1 MSITAAQLVA
11 NVSVIGADQAK
22 AALNSVG
29 SAADST
35 GNTLKKSL
43 GTALG
48 VAAGVGA
55 VAIGSLTAV
64 LVDSTKVAMKHQDVM
79 AQTVQA
85 LKSTKDASGE
95 TAASI
100 SKMSEALSKTT
111 KFSEDTIQSGQN
123 LLLTFTG
130 IGKDVF
136 PETTQAM
143 LDLSQAT
150 GQDMKSSAIQ
160 LGKALNDPLTGMSAL
175 QRVGVTFS
183 ASEKEQIKTMMAH
196 NDTIGAQ
203 KVMLHEL
210 ETEFGGSA
218 TAAGKTFAGQI
229 AILKNNFEDLKVKI
243 GTAILPILGQFMGF
257 VTSTIMPQLGKLA
270 DWFANTAVPA
280 LQKFGERLQPLGGL
294 LKTFGDVGKKALGD
308 IQNILFQV
316 GEILSPITDKFTG
329 IGGKVQSGLGGAI
342 AAAGPIIK
350 SFGDNFHNAAITIEK
365 VLSTINIRPMIDSIS
380 GTLSHIDF
388 KPLEDG
394 AKSVGKFL
402 GDVFSHIDFKAIGND
417 VKTVGQIF
425 LNLSPAGNLLQ
436 ALAGH
441 AQELGKWF
449 NTSVVPA
456 LKGAEPG
463 FKNLG
468 GALAGLLPAFK
479 TISDVVHNSFQ
490 AAFNALLPVFEKA
503 IPIIIRIAGIVADS
517 LGAAIKFLTPYVV
530 QAAQAIGKF
539 ASDIAQRVAPIISQF
554 FDNLKKALDWIQK
567 YWPQIWGTIAP
578 FLQGVWDIITGI
590 VKVAWAL
597 VSGIIKIGL
606 DLLSGNWKQAW
617 TDVKDMLGG
626 IWDGIKDVIKGGI
639 NGMIGVLNLGID
651 ALNGFI
657 DAVENALNS
666 AAKAVG
672 LGSPIPIT
680 KIGLIPAYASG
691 TDSHPGGA
699 ALVGEKGPEIAL
711 LPKGTSVIP
720 ASMTSRILSGVPAY
734 ADGTGN
740 ILDNLM
746 SWVSGGAQSILDN
759 ILKGLGL
766 KLNLGEMS
774 GMAGGIVKTVEKWAL
789 DWINKTLMP
798 KLPSG
803 GTGDGGGSAGPGQA
817 VNVPGNVASWIMAA
831 IGLTGVPSSWLNALE
846 TIAMHESGGNPNAV
860 NNWDINAQEGHPSE
874 GLMQTIGPTFAAH
887 MVAGHGNIL
896 NPIDNAA
903 AAIRYIQA
911 VYGSVFNVPGIKSM
925 ASGGAYQGYADGTS
939 FAAGGFSWVGERGKE
954 LMYVP
959 RGAQITP
966 HEQLS
971 RATQQPQITVN
982 PPGVYL
988 DGRTLVNGLMPY
1000 ITDAIRYNVG
1010 THNI

>member
-22 AALNSVG
+22 SALSGVG
-29 SAADST
+29 TAADST
-35 GNTLKKSL
+35 GNILKKSL

-55 VAIGSLTAV
+55 VAIGGLTAV
-64 LVDSTKVAMKHQDVM
+64 LVDSTKVAMQHQSVM
-79 AQTVQA
+79 AQTAQA

-100 SKMSEALSKTT
+100 SNMSEALSKTT
-111 KFSEDTIQSGQN
+111 MFSEDTIQSGQN

-130 IGKDVF
+130 IGKQVF
-136 PETTQAM
+136 PQTTQAM

-150 GQDMKSSAIQ
+150 GQSMKSSAMQ

-196 NDTIGAQ
+196 NDIIGAQ
-203 KVMLHEL
+203 KVMLGEL
-210 ETEFGGSA
+210 STEFGGSA
-218 TAAGKTFAGQI
+218 TSAGKTFAGQI
-229 AILKNNFEDLKVKI
+229 AILKNNLEDLKVKI
-243 GTAILPILGQFMGF
+243 GTAILPILGEFMGF
-257 VTSTIMPQLGKLA
+257 VNSSIMPILGKFA
-270 DWFANTAVPA
+270 DWFVSTAIPNI
-280 LQKFGERLQPLGGL
+280 QKFIGQFAPLKHVIGE
-294 LKTFGDVGKKALGD
+294 LKGTITEVRDDLSSVFYYFLTMIDPVTSKLFRVHTSFINMKDVVNDVKKVMDG
-308 IQNILFQV
+308 
-316 GEILSPITDKFTG
+316 FTG
-329 IGGKVQSGLGGAI
+329 IFDKVTDGIS
-342 AAAGPIIK
+342 
-350 SFGDNFHNAAITIEK
+350 NAMKK
-365 VLSTINIRPMIDSIS
+365 VNLKPAVASIS
-380 GTLSHIDF
+380 SELGKIDF
-388 KPLEDG
+388 KSIENTIG
-394 AKSVGKFL
+394 GIAKFI
-402 GDVFSHIDFKAIGND
+402 GDAFSHIDFKAIGND

-425 LNLSPAGNLLQ
+425 INLSPAGNLLQ

-479 TISDVVHNSFQ
+479 QISDVIHTTFQ
-490 AAFNALLPVFEKA
+490 AAFTALLPVFEKVV
-503 IPIIIRIAGIVADS
+503 PIIIQIAGIIANL
-517 LGAAIKFLTPYVV
+517 LGAAIKFLTPYIV
-530 QAAQAIGKF
+530 QATQAIGKF
-539 ASDIAQRVAPIISQF
+539 ASDIIQRVAPIVVQF
-554 FDNLKKALDWIQK
+554 FANLQVALNWLQK

-578 FLQGVWDIITGI
+578 FLQGIWDTITGI
-590 VKVAWAL
+590 VKIAWAI

-680 KIGLIPAYASG
+680 KIGLIPAYSSG

-720 ASMTSRILSGVPAY
+720 AHMTSKILSGMPAY

-746 SWVSGGAQSILDN
+746 GWVSGGAQNILDN

-766 KLNLGEMS
+766 KLNLGEFS
-774 GMAGGIVKTVEKWAL
+774 GMAGGITKTVEKWAL

-798 KLPSG
+798 KLPTGDSG
-803 GTGDGGGSAGPGQA
+803 GTAGPGHA

-831 IGLTGVPSSWLNALE
+831 IGLTGVPASWLPALE
-846 TIAMHESGGNPNAV
+846 TIAMHESGGSPTAI
-860 NNWDINAQEGHPSE
+860 NNWDSNAAAGHPSE

-903 AAIRYIQA
+903 AAINYIKA

-925 ASGGAYQGYADGTS
+925 SSGGAYQGYADGTS

-971 RATQQPQITVN
+971 RAGQQPQITVN

-988 DGRTLVNGLMPY
+988 DGRILVSGLMPY
-1000 ITDAIRYNVG
+1000 ITDAIRYSVG
-1010 THNI
+1010 THNM